1 LTINTISRVCQ
12 AKSLIVKKLASFRN
26 LPLPTPLLSATYT
39 ADSPMARKEKAA
51 KFPPLRGVH
60 PEGIHPEGRIE
71 VGFSLPISE
80 QPHPNPLLLGEGDL
94 FPLL

>member
-1 LTINTISRVCQ
+1 
-12 AKSLIVKKLASFRN
+12 
-26 LPLPTPLLSATYT
+26 
-39 ADSPMARKEKAA
+39 MARKEKAA
-51 KFPPLRGVH
+51 KFPPLRGV
-60 PEGIHPEGRIE
+60 HPEGRIE